1 MMQVKFLSTTKNSWK
16 KLEDVAGGLSQGSRA
31 GPQRKQDPG
40 NDSILRGESHHQPF
54 SGPTGATQGLCA
66 PGTEVGPGDTQDM
79 TLTQACLLFPVA
91 THSLNTY
98 YSPTVYWAG
107 PVLGAK
113 DRLVTE

>member
-66 PGTEVGPGDTQDM
+66 PGTEVGPGDTGHDPDTGVFALSCGHPFTQHLL
-79 TLTQACLLFPVA
+79 LTYCI
-91 THSLNTY
+91 
-98 YSPTVYWAG
+98 
-107 PVLGAK
+107 LGRPCARSQRQIG
-113 DRLVTE
+113 D